1 MIRTLGDAVIQELL
15 LCLSDHRQGLEE
27 SEVVG
32 KVRTGDG
39 LGLLPELA
47 ELPVPSY
54 ISGLQ
59 SIQLSLDWKTHQ

>member
-32 KVRTGDG
+32 KVGTGDG
-39 LGLLPELA
+39 LGPLPELA

-54 ISGLQ
+54 IS
-59 SIQLSLDWKTHQ
+59 